1 MPCQCKKPDSFQ
13 SAWNK
18 AERKS
23 YELSGERVGKLMTT
37 WGDMTHNVLLSDE
50 YYRRAERLRLLGED
64 GAEDAMRRGRRH
76 NQAALDLLRDE
87 MPPRVQE
94 LRQSLNEQGQGD
106 LGPFVEI
113 FRSTARD
120 QIADTDI
127 SLHDAEE
134 ATRGLE
140 DVIEAAQRGVDT
152 VCDRLLQTN
161 GDLITL
167 REEREQHNSLVQG
180 LIILGAA
187 LLIAFAMFSCA
198 PPGGPTCSSPGV
210 LGLVLLVC
218 VAALLLLI

>member
-94 LRQSLNEQGQGD
+94 LRQSLNEQDKDKLSFEGSMCNITQA
-106 LGPFVEI
+106 VTINRTVQNE
-113 FRSTARD
+113 
-120 QIADTDI
+120 
-127 SLHDAEE
+127 SL
-134 ATRGLE
+134 
-140 DVIEAAQRGVDT
+140 
-152 VCDRLLQTN
+152 
-161 GDLITL
+161 
-167 REEREQHNSLVQG
+167 
-180 LIILGAA
+180 
-187 LLIAFAMFSCA
+187 FAK
-198 PPGGPTCSSPGV
+198 
-210 LGLVLLVC
+210 
-218 VAALLLLI
+218 